1 MKTRNFFAAVG
12 ALAIA
17 GASLVGAA
25 YAGPEHNHGDKAH
38 ATASVGHAAPN
49 FTLTDT
55 DGKVHTLADLKG
67 KTVVLEWFN
76 PGCPFVVRHYQAK
89 TSVNTFNEF
98 KDQGV
103 VWIAINSGAPGKEGS
118 GLELNKKMKA
128 EWAIPFAVALDESGD
143 VGRLY
148 GAKTT
153 PHMFVINKD
162 GMITYAGAIDSDPS
176 GKDAKATNYVANALR
191 QTLAGETVTE
201 ATTKPYG
208 CSVKYAK

>member
-1 MKTRNFFAAVG
+1 MKTRNLFAAAVG

-17 GASLVGAA
+17 GASMVAI
-25 YAGPEHNHGDKAH
+25 AGPEHNHAAA

-55 DGKVHTLADLKG
+55 DGKTHTLADLKG

-89 TSVNTFNEF
+89 TSENTFNEF

-103 VWIAINSGAPGKEGS
+103 VWIAINSGAPGMEGA
-118 GLELNKKMKA
+118 GLEMSKKMKA
-128 EWAIPFAVALDESGD
+128 EWAIPFPVAIDESGE
-143 VGRLY
+143 VGHLF

-162 GMITYAGAIDSDPS
+162 GVITYAGAIDSDPT
-176 GKDAKATNYVANALR
+176 GKATDVTNYVANALR

-201 ATTKPYG
+201 ASTKPYG
-208 CSVKYAK
+208 CSVKYAKK